1 MCHQSELSCHQR
13 MVHSGLGLCR
23 FISRQAFMLHGGW
36 LNSHHRLC
44 LTKSLGLPKKGQGP
58 VIVLTLE
65 AGRQEGIAIVC
76 AWLHALLLHAFPQ
89 SYGAL
94 HLSRLRGSM
103 QADLPHS
110 EQVTAAGLTG
120 ILSVLSI
127 QNAASM
133 QSRRTDHDK
142 LLGSAAQDMHAY
154 QSSKVPRPHRRGM
167 SKHSQC

>member
-1 MCHQSELSCHQR
+1 MLQGD
-13 MVHSGLGLCR
+13 GLNCD
-23 FISRQAFMLHGGW
+23 
-36 LNSHHRLC
+36 HRLC
-44 LTKSLGLPKKGQGP
+44 LTKSLGLPEQGQGP
-58 VIVLTLE
+58 VIVLALE

-127 QNAASM
+127 QNAAFM
-133 QSRRTDHDK
+133 QSHRTNHDNF
-142 LLGSAAQDMHAY
+142 LGSAAQDMHAY
-154 QSSKVPRPHRRGM
+154 QSSEIQRPHRRGM